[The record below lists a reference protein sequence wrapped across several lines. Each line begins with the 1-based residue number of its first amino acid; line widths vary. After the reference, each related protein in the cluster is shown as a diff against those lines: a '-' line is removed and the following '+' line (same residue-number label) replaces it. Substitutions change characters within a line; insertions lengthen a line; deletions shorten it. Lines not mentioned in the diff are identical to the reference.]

1 MKQRERNLLERAATA
16 FRAGD
21 LTAAKRFCDKVLA
34 SAGGDSEALNIS
46 GAIAFSQR
54 DYTEAERLF
63 VLASAS
69 SKDNLA
75 ALFNLGKVLE
85 VRKRFEEAANAYRKI
100 LRVQPENIETRLRL
114 GIARYQQNAFDE
126 AIDTFQDVLRRE
138 PGNATAALSLGVA
151 FNTTG
156 RYDESV
162 LVLGRLLAR
171 EPDQIEANHALSDSL
186 IALHRP
192 DEAVRACESVL
203 SRNPNDVL
211 ATILMGQAECERA
224 DYSAAERYFRRAA
237 LLDTERHEA
246 SMNLGVLYQRLG
258 RIEDALVC
266 GKKAVDLAPREPLA
280 HLNYGMGLLLAGELA
295 KGWPEVE
302 WRQHDPHMRG
312 HFPYRDRLPI
322 WTGER
327 LEGKLLIAREQG
339 LGDFVL
345 MARFF
350 QEVAARTA
358 DVVVEVPP
366 ELLPLFKERT
376 DVRVVADRSDPAIL
390 ETFTAYLPLCSLPF
404 VLGID
409 ETNVPGT
416 VPYLSASSEL
426 IARFRKRFAELG
438 DDLKIGLVW
447 AGSPGHLLDRYRS
460 APVAEFAKLADIDG
474 VRWISLQKGAPEPM
488 QALPVIDLAPELTDF
503 GVTAAAISALDLVIT
518 VDTAV
523 AHVASALGKPVWL
536 LNGFGSY
543 WLWQLRRPDSP
554 WYPTMRLFRQ
564 HAPDDW
570 KGLFSEVRAE
580 LEATRRIRA

>member
-1 MKQRERNLLERAATA
+1 M
-16 FRAGD
+16 
-21 LTAAKRFCDKVLA
+21 
-34 SAGGDSEALNIS
+34 
-46 GAIAFSQR
+46 
-54 DYTEAERLF
+54 F

-85 VRKRFEEAANAYRKI
+85 VQKRFEEAANAYRKI
-100 LRVQPENIETRLRL
+100 LREQPENIETRLRL

-126 AIDTFQDVLRRE
+126 AIDVFQDVLRRE
-138 PGNATAALSLGVA
+138 PENATAALSLGVA

-162 LVLGRLLAR
+162 LVLRRLLAR
-171 EPDQIEANHALSDSL
+171 EPDQIEANHALGDSL

-211 ATILMGQAECERA
+211 ATILMGQAECERG
-224 DYSAAERYFRRAA
+224 DYPAAERYFRRAT
-237 LLDTERHEA
+237 LLDTQRHEA
-246 SMNLGVLYQRLG
+246 NMNLGVLYQRLG
-258 RIEDALVC
+258 RIDDALDC
-266 GKKAVDLAPREPLA
+266 GKKAVELAPREPLA

-295 KGWPEVE
+295 KGWPEAE
-302 WRQHDPHMRG
+302 WRQHDPHMRA

-327 LEGKLLIAREQG
+327 LDGKLLIAREQG

-345 MARFF
+345 TSRFF
-350 QEVAARTA
+350 QEVAARTG

-376 DVRVVADRSDPAIL
+376 DVRVVADRCDPAIL

-409 ETNVPGT
+409 ETNIPGT

-426 IARFRKRFAELG
+426 TTRFQKTLRRVGRRSEDRSRLGRKSGPFARSLSFRARERVCA
-438 DDLKIGLVW
+438 
-447 AGSPGHLLDRYRS
+447 ACRYR
-460 APVAEFAKLADIDG
+460 G
-474 VRWISLQKGAPEPM
+474 R
-488 QALPVIDLAPELTDF
+488 
-503 GVTAAAISALDLVIT
+503 
-518 VDTAV
+518 
-523 AHVASALGKPVWL
+523 
-536 LNGFGSY
+536 
-543 WLWQLRRPDSP
+543 
-554 WYPTMRLFRQ
+554 
-564 HAPDDW
+564 
-570 KGLFSEVRAE
+570 
-580 LEATRRIRA
+580 